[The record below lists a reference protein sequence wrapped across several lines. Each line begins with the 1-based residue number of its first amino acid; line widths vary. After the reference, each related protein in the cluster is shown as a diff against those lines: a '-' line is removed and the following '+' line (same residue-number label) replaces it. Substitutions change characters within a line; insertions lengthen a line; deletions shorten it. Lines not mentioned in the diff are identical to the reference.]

1 MFSGII
7 SAIAKIEKSQMKNGS
22 LFLTIQKPRG
32 WRVKPGD
39 SIATDGIC
47 LTVKSIKRN
56 TYTTELMDETL
67 KKTIFGK
74 KIPKTVNV
82 EKSLGVSSL
91 LDGHIVQG
99 HIDTTGKIAQIKKIG
114 KSKLITFSYPK
125 EFSHLIAPKGSIAID
140 GISLTIVEAKMGAC
154 TVSFVDYTL
163 QHTTMGKKNVNDPVN
178 IEFDIIA
185 KYLYIFYKHYENRP
199 KKRQLL

>member
-7 SAIAKIEKSQMKNGS
+7 SAIATIERSQMKNGS

-39 SIATDGIC
+39 SIATDGVC
-47 LTVKSIKRN
+47 LTVKSVKGN
-56 TYTTELMDETL
+56 SYTTELMDETL
-67 KKTIFGK
+67 KKTVFGK

-82 EKSLGVSSL
+82 EKPLRVSSL

-99 HIDTTGKIAQIKKIG
+99 HIDTTGKITRIKKIG
-114 KSKLITFSYPK
+114 SSKLITFSYPK
-125 EFSHLIAPKGSIAID
+125 EFSRLVAPKGSIAID
-140 GISLTIVEAKMGAC
+140 GISLTVVDAKTGAC
-154 TVSFVDYTL
+154 TISFVDYTL
-163 QHTTMGKKNVNDPVN
+163 KHTTIGKKNVNDPVN

-185 KYLYIFYKHYENRP
+185 KYLYTFYKYYENRP
-199 KKRQLL
+199 KKR

>member
-7 SAIAKIEKSQMKNGS
+7 SAIAKIEKSQIKHRS

-32 WRVKPGD
+32 WRVRPGD
-39 SIATDGIC
+39 SIATDGAC

-56 TYTTELMDETL
+56 AYTTELMDETL
-67 KKTIFGK
+67 KKTVFGK

-99 HIDTTGKIAQIKKIG
+99 HIDTTGKIARMNKIG
-114 KSKLITFSYPK
+114 QSKLIAFSYPK
-125 EFSHLIAPKGSIAID
+125 KFSHLVAPKGSIAID
-140 GISLTIVEAKMGAC
+140 GISLTVVRANAGSC
-154 TVSFVDYTL
+154 TISFVDYTL
-163 QHTTMGKKNVNDPVN
+163 QHTTMGKKKIGDGVN

-185 KYLYIFYKHYENRP
+185 KYLYTFYKHHEDRP
-199 KKRQLL
+199 KKQ